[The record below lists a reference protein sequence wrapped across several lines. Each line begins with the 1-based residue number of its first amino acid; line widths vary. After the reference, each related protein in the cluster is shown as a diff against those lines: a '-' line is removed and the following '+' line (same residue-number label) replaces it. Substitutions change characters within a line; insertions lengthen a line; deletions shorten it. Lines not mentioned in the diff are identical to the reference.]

1 MKINVL
7 FFGVAAELTRKK
19 NCELENVHDTATLTT
34 ALLSQ
39 YPLLNTIK
47 FSISVEK
54 KIVRTNTLLNN
65 NNTVAILPPFS
76 GG

>member
-1 MKINVL
+1 
-7 FFGVAAELTRKK
+7 TRKK
-19 NCELENVHDTATLTT
+19 NCELENVQDTATLTT
-34 ALLSQ
+34 DLLSQ